1 MLKKHPLHQ
10 DNPKL
15 SSLLLHLES
24 LLKPIQKEIE
34 KNEKPKPELPIICIV
49 STSRSGTTLLL
60 QTLASVD
67 GLAYPSNFLTRFAYA
82 PYIGA
87 LLEQLLFDVESDF
100 HGDFS
105 DLHDFF
111 NLHKHISKDAATYS
125 SDIGKTKGILA
136 PNEFQHFFR
145 HYLPKTVIECL
156 TPQELQQVD
165 IDGMLRGLASI
176 EMVKKKPFVTKATLL
191 AQNISYFAKH
201 LDTAIFLY
209 IYREPAD
216 IMYSLLEG
224 RRRMFDNEAGWIG
237 RRPPEYVWLKDENPY
252 IQIAGQVFFIQK
264 NIEKSL
270 CDLPASRSLSV
281 TYKQLCN
288 NPQKVVQQVEGAC
301 AAKGYVS
308 KFTYNGPV
316 SFQLSNKAKDAAEL
330 RALLDAYDVIRK
342 NFD

>member
-15 SSLLLHLES
+15 SALLLHLEQ

-49 STSRSGTTLLL
+49 GTSRSGTTLLL

-87 LLEQLLFDVESDF
+87 ILEQLLFDAESDF

-111 NLHKHISKDAATYS
+111 NLNKQMSKDPTLYS
-125 SDIGKTKGILA
+125 SDLGKTKGLLA

-156 TPQELQQVD
+156 TTQELEQVN

-176 EMVKKKPFVTKATLL
+176 EMVKKKPFVTKATLI
-191 AQNISYFAKH
+191 AQNILYFAKH

-209 IYREPAD
+209 IHREPAD
-216 IMYSLLEG
+216 IMCSLLAA
-224 RRRMFDNEAGWIG
+224 RRRMFGNETGWIG
-237 RRPPEYVWLKDENPY
+237 RHPPEYVWLKDENTY
-252 IQIAGQVFFIQK
+252 TQIAGQVFFIQQ

-270 CDLPASRSLSV
+270 HDLPANRHLSI
-281 TYKQLCN
+281 TYKQLCS
-288 NPQKVVQQVEGAC
+288 NPLEIVKKVEEAC
-301 AAKGYVS
+301 AAMGYIS
-308 KFTYNGPV
+308 KFTYNGPAN
-316 SFQLSNKAKDAAEL
+316 FQLSDKPKDPSEL
-330 RALLDAYDVIRK
+330 KSLLDAYENIRQR
-342 NFD
+342 FS